1 MPDQALHAC
10 AYRVVRYTPNLVRD
24 EWVNI
29 GVLIHDPT
37 AKRTQVRLIEELG
50 EFARIRRLH
59 PNADE
64 RFLRALQADFEAQLD
79 ARQQNWDAYIA
90 ELDRTLSNLV
100 QLSPQTGVL
109 TDDMDAELDRIY
121 HERVAPQRYRGVAA
135 ETANTRAGI
144 RARASQ
150 TFRRAGIL
158 PRMQRSVR
166 VEEFT
171 YPGDPLRLD
180 YSYRRNGTRGFVHA
194 VALSRDPAQ
203 AKVLAFTAESIRA
216 KLTNAE
222 FAAVTETAPQPG
234 NTIHQFVARLL
245 EGQGIELVPQTG
257 LEGFAN
263 RLRPTIH

>member
-79 ARQQNWDAYIA
+79 ARQQNWDAYNA

-109 TDDMDAELDRIY
+109 TDDMDAELDRFY

-135 ETANTRAGI
+135 EDGAG
-144 RARASQ
+144 RP
-150 TFRRAGIL
+150 RR
-158 PRMQRSVR
+158 R
-166 VEEFT
+166 V
-171 YPGDPLRLD
+171 
-180 YSYRRNGTRGFVHA
+180 H
-194 VALSRDPAQ
+194 LSGRPIA
-203 AKVLAFTAESIRA
+203 
-216 KLTNAE
+216 
-222 FAAVTETAPQPG
+222 
-234 NTIHQFVARLL
+234 ARLL
-245 EGQGIELVPQTG
+245 LSPQRYPRLCARPGAFPRPRSGQGAGVHGRIHPGEAHQCGVCRG
-257 LEGFAN
+257 NGN
-263 RLRPTIH
+263 RAAARQYDPRVCRPVTRGAGH